1 MIDIFKKY
9 ADLRMNLLPYIYH
22 QAILSSTAGIP
33 MMRPMFYEYPEDAAC
48 GGLTQQY
55 MFGDSL
61 LIAPVMEPEEIQKPH
76 ICRRRAGW
84 ISSKGRSRTGDVF

>member
-61 LIAPVMEPEEIQKPH
+61 LIAPVMEPGRNSKAAYLPE
-76 ICRRRAGW
+76 GSW
-84 ISSKGRSRTGDVF
+84 LSSKGRSRTGDVF